1 MDKKKVAS
9 QILIFAIFFIIII
22 IGLIIQSN
30 IDNKDLHTGTNS
42 SDYANLNINQEELN
56 IFYLDVGQADSTF
69 ITMNGCN
76 MLIDSGNNQDGYYI
90 VQFLKAQNIN
100 RIDYFILTHCDE
112 DHIGGAYKILEEL
125 EIGTLYM
132 PNKENDTQTY
142 ENLLKSIKNNGI
154 NVNTNLKASK
164 ETQYSI
170 GNAIWKILSVD
181 AKNNLNDSS
190 IVVQLDYG
198 STKYLFMGD
207 ATTAVEEM
215 VEWDE
220 VDVLKVAHHG
230 SDSSTS
236 QQFLDKV
243 KPKYAIISVGIDN
256 AHNLPDQEIIDRLE
270 SNNIEIY
277 RTDEK
282 NTIWLTSDGTTI
294 NINPLEYDLDGTR
307 RKQAIFFERKYLL
320 AFFFN
325 LRNSY
330 GYEVSLIF

>member
-9 QILIFAIFFIIII
+9 QILVFVIFFIIII
-22 IGLIIQSN
+22 VGILMQGN
-30 IDNKDLHTGTNS
+30 IDNK
-42 SDYANLNINQEELN
+42 EELN
-56 IFYLDVGQADSTF
+56 IFYLDVGQGDSTF

-76 MLIDSGNNQDGYYI
+76 MLIDSGNDQDGYYI
-90 VQFLKAQNIN
+90 VQFLKAQNIKK
-100 RIDYFILTHCDE
+100 IDYFILTHCDE

-142 ENLLKSIKNNGI
+142 ENLLESIKNNGI
-154 NVNTNLKASK
+154 NANTNLKASK
-164 ETQYSI
+164 ETQYPI
-170 GNAIWKILSVD
+170 GNANWKILSVD

-190 IVVQLDYG
+190 IVIELDYG
-198 STKYLFMGD
+198 TTKYLFMGD

-220 VDVLKVAHHG
+220 VNVLKVAHHG

-256 AHNLPDQEIIDRLE
+256 AHNLPDEEIIDRLK

-277 RTDEK
+277 ITDEK
-282 NTIWLTSDGTTI
+282 STIWLTSDGTTI
-294 NINPLEYDLDGTR
+294 NITPLEYDLDGTG

-325 LRNSY
+325 LKNSY